1 MEQIWKVAVY
11 SATTHPLI
19 KHFPKQIPKWGN
31 CEFILNSGSE
41 DCDCLFVIDS
51 ILGDIPVKCGKENTF
66 LCICEPASVKLY
78 SSKYINQ
85 FGNIVSFR
93 NFSRYKGN
101 TISSFPLLPWMVGSK
116 FDFDLKAWDKDNFL
130 DYDTLQQRVTCDKKN
145 KVAVITSNKTLTRGH
160 RQRLDFILKLKSII
174 PDLLDI
180 YGEGF
185 DFVIDK
191 YNIYSKYKYVL
202 AFENCREKGYWTE
215 KIADAYLCEAFP
227 FYWGAPDLSNYF
239 SEAAYEEIDM
249 SSVDFAAQKMKQYIK
264 SNYYKNKLPMILEE
278 KKKILNN
285 YNPFIRIS
293 QILENRIVESKSAD
307 YCLFQ
312 EKKTWIH
319 KIRQLYYRTIK

>member
-1 MEQIWKVAVY
+1 M
-11 SATTHPLI
+11 
-19 KHFPKQIPKWGN
+19 
-31 CEFILNSGSE
+31 
-41 DCDCLFVIDS
+41 
-51 ILGDIPVKCGKENTF
+51 
-66 LCICEPASVKLY
+66 
-78 SSKYINQ
+78 
-85 FGNIVSFR
+85 
-93 NFSRYKGN
+93 
-101 TISSFPLLPWMVGSK
+101 
-116 FDFDLKAWDKDNFL
+116 
-130 DYDTLQQRVTCDKKN
+130 
-145 KVAVITSNKTLTRGH
+145 ITSNKTLTRGH

-191 YNIYSKYKYVL
+191 YDIYSKYKYVL

-249 SSVDFAAQKMKQYIK
+249 SS
-264 SNYYKNKLPMILEE
+264 
-278 KKKILNN
+278 
-285 YNPFIRIS
+285 
-293 QILENRIVESKSAD
+293 ENRIVESKSAD

>member
-191 YNIYSKYKYVL
+191 YDIYSKYKYVL

-239 SEAAYEEIDM
+239 
-249 SSVDFAAQKMKQYIK
+249 QKLLMK
-264 SNYYKNKLPMILEE
+264 KLTCLLLILPH
-278 KKKILNN
+278 KK
-285 YNPFIRIS
+285 
-293 QILENRIVESKSAD
+293 
-307 YCLFQ
+307 
-312 EKKTWIH
+312 
-319 KIRQLYYRTIK
+319 

>member
-1 MEQIWKVAVY
+1 
-11 SATTHPLI
+11 
-19 KHFPKQIPKWGN
+19 
-31 CEFILNSGSE
+31 
-41 DCDCLFVIDS
+41 
-51 ILGDIPVKCGKENTF
+51 
-66 LCICEPASVKLY
+66 
-78 SSKYINQ
+78 
-85 FGNIVSFR
+85 
-93 NFSRYKGN
+93 
-101 TISSFPLLPWMVGSK
+101 MVGSK

-191 YNIYSKYKYVL
+191 YDIYSKYKYVL